1 MSKRNKILI
10 PALITAAFVII
21 MISVSITYK
30 SVTTNLAEME
40 YKNVLDQKKIMLQD
54 SVDNM
59 VRDLDI
65 QRQQIRQ
72 NNPGIS
78 EEQEKQLA
86 YNYLYSR
93 IHNETFS
100 NGAYMWVEEVKD
112 YEGGDDY
119 AVRIIHPNLT
129 NTEGAYLSTKDTDVK
144 GKKLYKEQLDGIK
157 ANGRIFQFYYFPKL
171 HSDKITKK
179 VAYSRLYKDYD
190 WIISMGINMD
200 EISDYSEVFSEK
212 FESYVMGVVVVMTA
226 LIVAVTLSVLLLLS
240 HSDSKVLKK
249 QSEHFS
255 NTINKDTLTGVY
267 SRAFGDEQLAAEFS
281 SFKKSGESPA
291 IMMMDIDNFKR
302 YNDTYGHDMGDLVL
316 TELSCRIRDTI
327 RSTDFLIR
335 WGGDEFL
342 GIFPGLKPNNLPEVC
357 DKILNAAREMK
368 LINLDKGDILA
379 TVSLGFT
386 YFSRE
391 DQNKEGA
398 LKRADEALYQ
408 AKNKGRNRGEIIYA
422 EQDFAEK

>member
-179 VAYSRLYKDYD
+179 V
-190 WIISMGINMD
+190 
-200 EISDYSEVFSEK
+200 
-212 FESYVMGVVVVMTA
+212 
-226 LIVAVTLSVLLLLS
+226 
-240 HSDSKVLKK
+240 
-249 QSEHFS
+249 
-255 NTINKDTLTGVY
+255 VY

-368 LINLDKGDILA
+368 LIDLDKGDILA

-408 AKNKGRNRGEIIYA
+408 AKNKGRNRGEILYP